1 MTDNQEV
8 EATVQILSID
18 ECPEGGALI
27 TFDVDQNLID
37 AYKKNT
43 GKKRATKKGLS
54 KFLLEI
60 IKESINERY
69 K

>member
-1 MTDNQEV
+1 MPAAQEDEPTIQV
-8 EATVQILSID
+8 LSVD

-27 TFDVDQNLID
+27 TFDVDQDFIKL
-37 AYKKNT
+37 YKKDT

-60 IKESINERY
+60 IIKSIDERY